1 MLISPSAPDPN
12 DDDPDTPRGL
22 SRKHRA
28 WVALYSLE
36 NPAFD
41 RRQILRQ
48 NDVTE
53 ADLVDHLESWMQLLR
68 QHNQKQR

>member
-1 MLISPSAPDPN
+1 MLNFPFVPDQNPA
-12 DDDPDTPRGL
+12 DDDGLPGL
-22 SRKHRA
+22 SRKHRT

-41 RRQILRQ
+41 RRQILRE

-53 ADLVDHLESWMQLLR
+53 ADLVRHMESWMQLQHR
-68 QHNQKQR
+68 QK

>member
-1 MLISPSAPDPN
+1 MLNFSSAPDPN
-12 DDDPDTPRGL
+12 ADDDRLPGL

-41 RRQILRQ
+41 RRQILRE

-53 ADLVDHLESWMQLLR
+53 ADLVRHMESWMQLQR
-68 QHNQKQR
+68 QHRQKPR